1 MNKLSYVGNILT
13 IGEHGL
19 QVETGVGG
27 VRGLELE
34 LVHEHLHRLGC
45 KEGGEGRA
53 QADLL
58 DTEGEEREEHRD
70 GLLLE
75 PADVEG
81 EGEGVDVGVEGLG
94 KLSGH
99 YQGAVGVIALRG
111 GEDIPE

>member
-1 MNKLSYVGNILT
+1 MGS
-13 IGEHGL
+13 
-19 QVETGVGG
+19 
-27 VRGLELE
+27 VRGLELK
-34 LVHEHLHRLGC
+34 LVHEHLHRISSEEC
-45 KEGGEGRA
+45 REGRA

-58 DTEGEEREEHRD
+58 DAEGEEREEHSD

-94 KLSGH
+94 ELSCH
-99 YQGAVGVIALRG
+99 YQGTVGVIALRG